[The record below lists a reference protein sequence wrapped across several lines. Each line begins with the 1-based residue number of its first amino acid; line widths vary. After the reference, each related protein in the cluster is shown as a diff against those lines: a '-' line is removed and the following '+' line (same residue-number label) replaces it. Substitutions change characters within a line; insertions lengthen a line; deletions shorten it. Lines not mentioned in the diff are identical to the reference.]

1 MPHELPNK
9 LRLGILGNL
18 KEISSLGVGMPSS
31 QSPFR
36 KLKFGNIKK
45 KKKKKKKHAK
55 VDIKIFLVLSNFTG
69 FLYFVHNI
77 LSGICL

>member
-31 QSPFR
+31 QSPFQ

-45 KKKKKKKHAK
+45 NKKKHAK

-69 FLYFVHNI
+69 FLYFVQNI
-77 LSGICL
+77 LSGICM